1 MIDLGTRQSEETIRA
16 LRTSC
21 ELLSGLLVKLQ
32 EERSGLSSTLE
43 ARDVEL
49 LQLQE
54 ELRRVKRERFHL
66 LNELTGTIGDRQRL
80 PTPLSETCAR
90 YECTPQS
97 RVMMPR
103 SDARNRTDVHTANLL
118 PEVLACKGSLLSV
131 LRKLVRA
138 QNLLNSISREPLPAQ
153 FHEYNSVV
161 A

>member
-1 MIDLGTRQSEETIRA
+1 MMIDLGTRQSEETIRA

-21 ELLSGLLVKLQ
+21 ELLSGLLVK
-32 EERSGLSSTLE
+32 
-43 ARDVEL
+43 
-49 LQLQE
+49 
-54 ELRRVKRERFHL
+54 L

-103 SDARNRTDVHTANLL
+103 SDARNRTDVHTTNLL

-138 QNLLNSISREPLPAQ
+138 QNLLNSISREQLPAQ